1 MGESHGGNFRL
12 IGRFCAEHKV
22 RVVNLSWGDEPQ
34 EFEEWLARS
43 KANQPGEE
51 RKQEALELYSIW
63 KQAIV
68 EAIQGCAK
76 YALRRCCWNADS
88 DAGFLEAVPSA
99 LELPNLITVGA
110 TNQAGDATSFTSHG
124 KTVVVRPPRKASNDL
139 LSWRIDPGEAPL
151 FDPMRPNER

>member
-76 YALRRCCWNADS
+76 YALRRCCWKCRQRRWIP
-88 DAGFLEAVPSA
+88 GRRA
-99 LELPNLITVGA
+99 LCTGTSQPHYGW
-110 TNQAGDATSFTSHG
+110 GDQSSRRCDQLHQSRQNG
-124 KTVVVRPPRKASNDL
+124 GRKATAK
-139 LSWRIDPGEAPL
+139 GQQ
-151 FDPMRPNER
+151 